1 MITIK
6 KSGLRAL
13 KITLFTLLIISS
25 LAIIVKAMNSN
36 SEVKVVGKTTVT
48 TTTWYFTGGEH
59 DDPLDPNNYSLTPP
73 ASACDHVKEQICE
86 INAPNVGG
94 KPDMAAPVSDKPTE
108 TVYQQINDAQ
118 LSLTEEGREP
128 TLNETVTAFRSI
140 LP

>member
-1 MITIK
+1 MRSHLNVK
-6 KSGLRAL
+6 AS
-13 KITLFTLLIISS
+13 LFTLI
-25 LAIIVKAMNSN
+25 LAFIAIGTVAIGAVMNSN
-36 SEVKVVGKTTVT
+36 KAVKEVEETSVT

-59 DDPLDPNNYSLTPP
+59 DDPLDPDNYSLTPP
-73 ASACDHVKEQICE
+73 ATACDHVKEQICE

-94 KPDMAAPVSDKPTE
+94 KPDMTASVSNKPSE
-108 TVYQQINDAQ
+108 TVYEQVKDAQ